1 MEDKSENTE
10 SSSRKYF
17 EREHGPA
24 SMQGL
29 RYLWFKI
36 IFRHDAP
43 AERNFD
49 ILLIIA
55 ILASVSVVMLDSVAS
70 VKIRWHDWLFA
81 AELFFTLLFT
91 VEYIIRLSVVRSPW
105 RYATSFF
112 GIIDLLSIIPTFL
125 LVLFPASVSL
135 TVVRILRLLRIF
147 RIFKL
152 AEYLGE
158 ADVLIQSLH
167 KSSRKILVFI
177 VTILVI
183 TVIFGALMYVVEG
196 PQNGFSSI
204 PTGMYWAIVTMATVG
219 YGDISPGTP
228 LGRVI
233 TAILILI
240 GYSIIAV
247 PTGIYTAEL
256 AKSYSHKRKQTTCP
270 RCGLMEHDDAA
281 LYCSRCGRA
290 RPEDF

>member
-1 MEDKSENTE
+1 METSPDEDKASA
-10 SSSRKYF
+10 SRNYF
-17 EREHGPA
+17 ELGHQPA
-24 SMQGL
+24 STHGL
-29 RYLWFKI
+29 RHLWFNI

-49 ILLIIA
+49 IVLIIA
-55 ILASVSVVMLDSVAS
+55 ILASVAVVMLDSVAS
-70 VKIRWHDWLFA
+70 VKARWHESLFA
-81 AELFFTLLFT
+81 AELLFTLLFSI
-91 VEYIIRLSVVRSPW
+91 EYLVRLSVVRSPW

-125 LVLFPASVSL
+125 IVLFPASATFS
-135 TVVRILRLLRIF
+135 VVRILRLLRIF

-158 ADVLIQSLH
+158 ADVLIQSLR

-177 VTILVI
+177 VTVLVI
-183 TVIFGALMYVVEG
+183 TVIFGAVMYVVEG
-196 PQNGFSSI
+196 AANGFSSI

-219 YGDISPGTP
+219 YGDISPATP
-228 LGRVI
+228 LGRAI
-233 TAILILI
+233 TAVLVLI

-256 AKSYSHKRKQTTCP
+256 AKAFSSKRKVVACKQ
-270 RCGLMEHDDAA
+270 CGLMDHDEAA
-281 LYCSRCGRA
+281 KYCSRCGSGL
-290 RPEDF
+290 EQ

>member
-1 MEDKSENTE
+1 M
-10 SSSRKYF
+10 
-17 EREHGPA
+17 
-24 SMQGL
+24 
-29 RYLWFKI
+29 RYSWFKI
-36 IFRHDAP
+36 IFRHDEP

-49 ILLIIA
+49 IVLIIA
-55 ILASVSVVMLDSVAS
+55 ILASVTVVMLDSVAS

-81 AELFFTLLFT
+81 AEILFTLLFT

-125 LVLFPASVSL
+125 LVLFPASASL

-158 ADVLIQSLH
+158 ADVLIQSLR
-167 KSSRKILVFI
+167 KSCRKILVFI

-196 PQNGFSSI
+196 PENGFSSI

-256 AKSYSHKRKQTTCP
+256 AKTYSTKRKKTSCP
-270 RCGLMEHDDAA
+270 RCGLMEHDNMA
-281 LYCSRCGRA
+281 LYCSRCGQSLNGVA
-290 RPEDF
+290 E